1 MMSGGNDGRVKLWDI
16 KTGRLIRYFTQ
27 PAKTIWKLQ
36 FTDTRAV
43 VVMQRRRNSNPEEG
57 RTAMEIHDFDIGDVP
72 ELSSNI
78 NCIETDEDA
87 IMQSS
92 S

>member
-27 PAKTIWKLQ
+27 PAKTIWRLQ

-72 ELSSNI
+72 ELTLA
-78 NCIETDEDA
+78 NCIEAEEDA
-87 IMQSS
+87 EMQSS